1 MTKSKAA
8 FLFASRTLGKQ
19 QLYLWTFTFAE
30 VLPVKATRK
39 KWNHLLTLLLRTWG
53 TLQGL
58 RVFELHKTHGL
69 HVHLVTNRFIDVNQ
83 AR

>member
-30 VLPVKATRK
+30 VLSVKQTRK
-39 KWNHLLTLLLRTWG
+39 KWNHLLTLLLRTWD

-58 RVFELHKTHGL
+58 RVFEMHKTHGL
-69 HVHLVTNRFIDVNQ
+69 HVHS
-83 AR
+83 